1 MQKRIGSLLLLV
13 SCLAYATTAAHAG
26 ILYKNGPVNGICD
39 IENCQTDAWLINFDN
54 SITNSFSVA
63 GDSTITGINFA
74 IWTTSG
80 ESLASVDWSIGTSS
94 FGSNLGS
101 GIASGANLSETL
113 LFVNQYG
120 YDISLIS
127 INSLNIGVTSGNTY
141 WVTLD
146 KASGVPNG
154 DPVYWDENDGPSQV
168 YQTNEGT
175 IPSESFNIVGSS
187 GSTPEPGS
195 VFLFGSGI
203 AGVAGVLRR
212 KLWKSDCPTTK
223 LGLGTRRSAN

>member
-1 MQKRIGSLLLLV
+1 MQKRIGPLLLLV
-13 SCLAYATTAAHAG
+13 SCLAYATAARAG

-39 IENCQTDAWLINFDN
+39 IESCQGDAWLINYGN

-63 GDSTITGINFA
+63 GNSTIMGIDFA

-101 GIASGANLSETL
+101 GIASGANLSQTL

-120 YDISLIS
+120 YDINLVSIS
-127 INSLNIGVTSGNTY
+127 RLNIDVTSGNTY

-146 KASGVPNG
+146 NASGVPNG
-154 DPVYWDENDGPSQV
+154 APVYWDENNGPSQV
-168 YQTNEGT
+168 YQTNEGS

-187 GSTPEPGS
+187 GSTPEPS
-195 VFLFGSGI
+195 SIFLFGSGI
-203 AGVAGVLRR
+203 VGVADVLRR
-212 KLWKSDCPTTK
+212 KLWKSD
-223 LGLGTRRSAN
+223 